1 MDEAKF
7 DEKKFKVALAGVGV
21 VPSNV
26 DAFVT
31 TALKGGE
38 RPEKFTGE
46 ASKIGEL
53 AAAGVDL
60 AKIVMVM
67 ISVAAFILII
77 MALQAESTE
86 MAASNKTVELAL
98 AVAPLAT
105 PVAEDKQLSG
115 VLSALRQA
123 ATNPAL
129 VLPPVEI
136 ENARLVINKALKLP
150 AITGEQKSSLDN
162 KCIPLPLRTLKD
174 RALILERCAATLET
188 VFIPPAADAQRLAL
202 IKELQK
208 SQAEERTA
216 RRAHW
221 MQIAQLVLINLLLP
235 ILTAL
240 LGYIFGTQQA
250 S

>member
-7 DEKKFKVALAGVGV
+7 KAALESVGV
-21 VPSNV
+21 EPSNV

-31 TALKGGE
+31 TALGE
-38 RPEKFTGE
+38 GKDPEKFKGE

-60 AKIVMVM
+60 AKIVMAM
-67 ISVAAFILII
+67 ISVAALILII
-77 MALQAESTE
+77 MALEAESTE
-86 MAASNKTVELAL
+86 MTASNKTVELAL
-98 AVAPLAT
+98 AVLPSAIPAT
-105 PVAEDKQLSG
+105 EDKQLSG
-115 VLSALRQA
+115 VVSALRQA
-123 ATNPAL
+123 AADPTL

-136 ENARLVINKALKLP
+136 ENARLVINRALKLP
-150 AITGEQKSSLDN
+150 AITGEQKSSLDK
-162 KCIPLPLRTLKD
+162 KCIPLPLQTTKD
-174 RALILERCAATLET
+174 RAAILERCAATLET